1 MQNIHM
7 KKLSMPSLHWL
18 QKIQRNQILQFPRL
32 LPKQAVQDRPF
43 IKNILKI
50 SMKLN
55 TKNQIIRINT
65 VFKDYSS
72 IKKAIILPRIYHD

>member
-1 MQNIHM
+1 MTVRFVVDFSYYELI
-7 KKLSMPSLHWL
+7 
-18 QKIQRNQILQFPRL
+18 I
-32 LPKQAVQDRPF
+32 
-43 IKNILKI
+43 
-50 SMKLN
+50 KLN